1 MNINKTSRTK
11 QLPTKKKFTKPKLSN
26 TIQTNQ
32 PRQN

>member
-1 MNINKTSRTK
+1 MNINKTNRTK
-11 QLPTKKKFTKPKLSN
+11 QLPTKTFTKSKLSN